1 MFDCGEGKVKT
12 QTVELTKSELDY
24 LLSIVHESIN
34 EGTYWGNEAQFRK
47 TQKSVLEKI
56 EQAYNSAFNHKVKS

>member
-1 MFDCGEGKVKT
+1 MKT
-12 QTVELTKSELDY
+12 ETLKLNKAELDY

-47 TQKSVLEKI
+47 TQKSVLTKI
-56 EQAYNSAFNHKVKS
+56 ETAYNITFNHKAKA

>member
-1 MFDCGEGKVKT
+1 MKT
-12 QTVELTKSELDY
+12 EAIKLSKSELDY

-34 EGTYWGNEAQFRK
+34 EGTYWGNKAQFRK

-56 EQAYNSAFNHKVKS
+56 EQAYNAAFNHKVKS

>member
-1 MFDCGEGKVKT
+1 MKT
-12 QTVELTKSELDY
+12 ETIKLTKTELDY

-47 TQKSVLEKI
+47 TQNSVLEKI
-56 EQAYNSAFNHKVKS
+56 EKAYNSTFAHKK

>member
-1 MFDCGEGKVKT
+1 MKTEAVK
-12 QTVELTKSELDY
+12 LTKSELDY

-56 EQAYNSAFNHKVKS
+56 EKAYNYGL

>member
-1 MFDCGEGKVKT
+1 MKT
-12 QTVELTKSELDY
+12 QTIKLTKSELDY

-47 TQKSVLEKI
+47 TQKNILEKI
-56 EQAYNSAFNHKVKS
+56 ETAYNMAYNHKVKA